1 MIKVMTE
8 IIITFVCINTLLLIL
23 IGNSVYKQNEGLRQ
37 EIKELKIML
46 KDRTVHITHKIRE

>member
-1 MIKVMTE
+1 MTE